1 MPSIKSPVT
10 PRLGVLLWQTARLRL
25 VARAGRGPV
34 SRALS
39 RVLRSS
45 TRSRWLDEGNGPG
58 GGADAGEYFMQGGAS
73 PTPQKHSP
81 VKVSTIETPVTSPG
95 TAANGVAEAE
105 VRHTMGGFEVELCLA
120 AGSDWLEHSHGPSFV
135 ACTLWYDPETMR
147 FCWAE
152 QGGDAKASTVGLSA
166 ITSVVFGPCTKSF
179 RSFGAI
185 SAPWRCFSLV
195 TADGTHDFCSVR
207 DRDARTAIV
216 AVQLLKCGGDRRY
229 ARLGVLLWQ
238 TARLRLKMAS
248 RQEGVC
254 CASAL
259 ARLLVSCTPA

>member
-1 MPSIKSPVT
+1 MRAAEAACSIQAAV
-10 PRLGVLLWQTARLRL
+10 RGLLARRRLRGQQRRQSSHQAIRRQQWL
-25 VARAGRGPV
+25 VRQGGGVESFFLSPPRRRAAPPQAAKAAPPRV
-34 SRALS
+34 SRIEIAAPGCQGAEGTEEQVHAEPELLTLCHGID
-39 RVLRSS
+39 VLEY
-45 TRSRWLDEGNGPG
+45 WKG
-58 GGADAGEYFMQGGAS
+58 GEEAS
-73 PTPQKHSP
+73 PSRSTLRLSLDDGDEPTF
-81 VKVSTIETPVTSPG
+81 VSHAVTRPGAECSRGGSATTI
-95 TAANGVAEAE
+95 
-105 VRHTMGGFEVELCLA
+105 
-120 AGSDWLEHSHGPSFV
+120 
-135 ACTLWYDPETMR
+135 
-147 FCWAE
+147 
-152 QGGDAKASTVGLSA
+152 GLSA

-238 TARLRLKMAS
+238 TARLRLKVAS
-248 RQEGVC
+248 RQDGVC